1 MIRGD
6 IMAMNRKA
14 KLRKILF
21 GRTGNDGLIFK
32 IVLYTLLI
40 GISFIFLYPLLSMF
54 TKSLMTL
61 EDLINTTIS
70 WIPRQVTL
78 LNYANAFEWM
88 NFWDTL
94 WDSLQVSLIPTMAT
108 VLSSALIGYGF
119 GRFQFPGKKVL
130 MGIMIAMFLI
140 PSVLTY
146 IPTTVLYKDLSILG
160 IRLNLMDS
168 LKAFWVPALLGNG
181 IRQTIFILIFY
192 QFFRII
198 PDELFEAAEVDGSST
213 FRTFIT
219 IAIPMVAP
227 AFLICGLYSFVW
239 YWNETSLARLYFGSE
254 YTTLPMSL
262 DSFIAMYSS
271 MYSQGHVTMDSVS
284 STYNIG
290 VQYAM
295 TLISILPLLVVYLF
309 AQKWFVEGVDRS
321 GIAGN

>member
-1 MIRGD
+1 MK
-6 IMAMNRKA
+6 NNKA
-14 KLRKILF
+14 KIRRILL
-21 GRTGNDGLIFK
+21 GRSGNDGLLFK

-54 TKSLMTL
+54 AKSLMTL
-61 EDLINTTIS
+61 EDLINTSVS
-70 WIPRQVTL
+70 WIPRTATL
-78 LNYANAFEWM
+78 QNYKTAFEWLHFGQAM
-88 NFWDTL
+88 L
-94 WDSLQVSLIPTMAT
+94 DSLKVSLYPTIAT
-108 VLSSALIGYGF
+108 VLSSALIGFGF
-119 GRFQFPGKKVL
+119 GRFNFPGKKVL

-160 IRLNLMDS
+160 IKMNLMDS
-168 LKAFWVPALLGNG
+168 IKAFWIPAVFGNG

-198 PDELFEAAEVDGSST
+198 PDELFEAAEVDGSGT
-213 FRTFIT
+213 LRTFLT

-239 YWNETSLARLYFGSE
+239 YWNETSLARLYFGSSI
-254 YTTLPMSL
+254 TTLPMSL

-271 MYSQGHVTMDSVS
+271 MYSQGSVTLDSVS

-295 TLISILPLLVVYLF
+295 TLISIVPLMIVYLF

-321 GIAGN
+321 GIAGS

>member
-1 MIRGD
+1 M
-6 IMAMNRKA
+6 MTNKKA
-14 KLRKILF
+14 RIRKILL
-21 GRTGNDGLIFK
+21 GRNGNDGVIFK

-40 GISFIFLYPLLSMF
+40 GVSFIFLYPLLSMF
-54 TKSLMTL
+54 AKSLMTL
-61 EDLINTTIS
+61 EDLINTSVS
-70 WIPRQVTL
+70 WIPREATLQNYVT
-78 LNYANAFEWM
+78 AFDWLHFGQTM
-88 NFWDTL
+88 L
-94 WDSLQVSLIPTMAT
+94 DSLKVSLYPTAAT

-119 GRFQFPGKKVL
+119 GRFHFPGKKIL

-146 IPTTVLYKDLSILG
+146 IPTTVLYKDLTILG
-160 IRLNLMDS
+160 INLNLMDS
-168 LKAFWVPALLGNG
+168 IKAFWIPAVFGNG

-192 QFFRII
+192 QFFRSI

-213 FRTFIT
+213 LRTFMT
-219 IAIPMVAP
+219 IAIPMVGP

-254 YTTLPMSL
+254 YTTLPMAL
-262 DSFIAMYSS
+262 DSFISMYSS
-271 MYSQGHVTMDSVS
+271 MYSQGNVTMDSVS

-295 TLISILPLLVVYLF
+295 TLISIVPLLIVYLV

-321 GIAGN
+321 GIAGS